1 MIIHSPDEEK
11 NYYKQ
16 NIELQ
21 ANPPSMR
28 VQSSTI
34 LSNVIDGVNSV
45 GLVTSTGNTQIVN
58 GVTTVNAIRVFGTY
72 LPGGKYAQ
80 AWSLWP

>member
-1 MIIHSPDEEK
+1 MFCILTSALKFKP
-11 NYYKQ
+11 N
-16 NIELQ
+16 
-21 ANPPSMR
+21 APTTR

-34 LSNVIDGVNSV
+34 YSNFIDGLNSV

-80 AWSLWP
+80 VKTQLGSVNN

>member
-1 MIIHSPDEEK
+1 M
-11 NYYKQ
+11 
-16 NIELQ
+16 
-21 ANPPSMR
+21 
-28 VQSSTI
+28 QSSTI
-34 LSNVIDGVNSV
+34 YSNFIDGLNSV

-80 AWSLWP
+80 VKSSEINSLPSSIKQEGVSPVANLINAQWL